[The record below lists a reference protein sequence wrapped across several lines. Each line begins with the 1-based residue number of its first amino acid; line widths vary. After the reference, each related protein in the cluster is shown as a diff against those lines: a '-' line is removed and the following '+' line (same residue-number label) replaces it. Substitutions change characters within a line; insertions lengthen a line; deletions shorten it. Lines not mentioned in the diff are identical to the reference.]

1 MTALDSITKL
11 LINSLE
17 DDKRRLDTML
27 MRILEITEIIPLNK
41 DIVANTI
48 NYRET
53 FGLGCQDSLVFSS
66 IISHL
71 DRGAEE
77 NSCFLNRNSKDF
89 DDSDIV
95 ETLENKNRKMLFSF
109 EKGFHYLS
117 GLLEM

>member
-1 MTALDSITKL
+1 
-11 LINSLE
+11 
-17 DDKRRLDTML
+17 ML
-27 MRILEITEIIPLNK
+27 MRILEIAEIIPLDN
-41 DIVANTI
+41 DVVADAI

-77 NSCFLNRNSKDF
+77 NSCVLNRNSNDF
-89 DDSDIV
+89 DDPDIV
-95 ETLENKNRKMLFSF
+95 ETLENKNYKMLVCF

-117 GLLEM
+117 GLLGM